1 MAKSPKQSAALL
13 SIGSNSVLILFKV
26 VVGSLSGSVSI
37 ISEAIHSA
45 NDLLAALVAWWSVR
59 VADRPP
65 DEDHPYGHGKI
76 ESISGAFEAG
86 LIIFAAVWIIYEAFK
101 RLVNPSG
108 VDHLWLGILVMLT
121 SAALNV
127 VVSRRLYAV
136 AETEDSLALEA
147 DAAHLAADIYTSVG
161 VAIGL
166 LLVWITGWHW
176 IDPIAAIA
184 VALFIVK
191 IGWNLIRGSA
201 SHLMDASLPE
211 ADLHQIKAILD
222 EERRIL
228 NWHDLRTRKAGS
240 YRHIDV
246 HISIAETMTFVDA
259 HTIADDL
266 EQELERKL
274 SPAHVVIHI
283 DPAGPDG
290 KPIR

>member
-136 AETEDSLALEA
+136 AEKEDSLALEA
-147 DAAHLAADIYTSVG
+147 DAAH
-161 VAIGL
+161 
-166 LLVWITGWHW
+166 
-176 IDPIAAIA
+176 
-184 VALFIVK
+184 
-191 IGWNLIRGSA
+191 
-201 SHLMDASLPE
+201 
-211 ADLHQIKAILD
+211 
-222 EERRIL
+222 
-228 NWHDLRTRKAGS
+228 
-240 YRHIDV
+240 
-246 HISIAETMTFVDA
+246 
-259 HTIADDL
+259 
-266 EQELERKL
+266 
-274 SPAHVVIHI
+274 
-283 DPAGPDG
+283 
-290 KPIR
+290 